1 MTIKEAIVSCLSE
14 PVTFKEGIS
23 ISFGRCITLL
33 IVVCVLTWDSAYV
46 FYAMRFHL
54 MPVLPEAGTLLSQ
67 VGFMTAFYGINK
79 WAGSYQVANGPGLP
93 ATAEAANAAAAG
105 K

>member
-1 MTIKEAIVSCLSE
+1 MTIRDAIVSCLSE
-14 PVTFKEGIS
+14 PVTFKEGVS

-46 FYAMRFHL
+46 FYAMKFHL
-54 MPVLPEAGTLLSQ
+54 IPVLPEAGTLLSQ

-79 WAGSYQVANGPGLP
+79 WAGSYQVANGPTP
-93 ATAEAANAAAAG
+93 ATAEAASAATAG

>member
-14 PVTFKEGIS
+14 PVTLKEGVS

-33 IVVCVLTWDSAYV
+33 IVVCVLTWDTAYV
-46 FYAMRFHL
+46 FYAMKFHL
-54 MPVLPEAGTLLSQ
+54 TPVLPEAGALLSQ
-67 VGFMTAFYGINK
+67 LGFMTAFYGMNK
-79 WAGSYQVANGPGLP
+79 WAGAYQ
-93 ATAEAANAAAAG
+93 AANVPAPVSAPAPEPP